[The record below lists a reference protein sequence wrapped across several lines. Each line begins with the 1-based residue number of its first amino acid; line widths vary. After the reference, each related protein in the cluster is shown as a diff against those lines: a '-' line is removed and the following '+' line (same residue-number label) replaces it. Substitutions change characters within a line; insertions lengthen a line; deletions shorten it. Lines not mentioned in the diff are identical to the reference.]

1 MRINRTNSIKNE
13 FFKSSIIFSLLIL
26 IIFVSF
32 FSFFTFN
39 SQIEQA
45 HSAIKQNNKAINFS
59 IEGYVRDLTNLI
71 NFLSDRSSVRF
82 AYKQDSKKV
91 QEALKMY
98 RSLQSFNRHIT
109 YIYSGYKDG
118 SLLINN
124 YIPPKGFNCV
134 IRPWYKTAMKSKP
147 DASVGEPYQEA

>member
-71 NFLSDRSSVRF
+71 NFLSERSSVRF
-82 AYKQDSKKV
+82 AYKQDSKKETIKDNNKDNV
-91 QEALKMY
+91 IISKCEF
-98 RSLQSFNRHIT
+98 QSILCH
-109 YIYSGYKDG
+109 
-118 SLLINN
+118 
-124 YIPPKGFNCV
+124 
-134 IRPWYKTAMKSKP
+134 
-147 DASVGEPYQEA
+147 E